1 MLRLLLF
8 FTIALSMASAVLAY
22 LTKEKAA
29 DLTSTLTAA
38 NQNVSV
44 LKNDNSKLKE
54 EKKTVEAKVE
64 ELDKGVQSQKAE
76 ADKLRNETT
85 AKQSEIAKAQ
95 ADLAQAKEKA
105 MTLEKQLEERP
116 PAAPASAPD
125 PAAEQRLAE
134 LRLELEK
141 AKQAASEI
149 QKEAELK
156 VKQAEAKA
164 SLAAVKRKAE
174 AAKIAE
180 KKVPTEGQVVEYN
193 ADWNFVVVNLGDK
206 QGVTPESKLQ
216 VSRGGKV
223 LAHLDITEVRPK
235 FATAGIVYAQGVP
248 KSAKLKLGDTVQF
261 VPREEPDLT
270 SDPLSLN
277 PSSSA
282 SRSSLD
288 PLP

>member
-1 MLRLLLF
+1 
-8 FTIALSMASAVLAY
+8 MASAVLAY

-38 NQNVSV
+38 TQNVSV

-76 ADKLRNETT
+76 ADKLRKETT
-85 AKQSEIAKAQ
+85 AKQSEITKAE

-105 MTLEKQLEERP
+105 KALEKQLEERP
-116 PAAPASAPD
+116 PAAPSSAPD
-125 PAAEQRLAE
+125 PAAEQKMAE

-149 QKEAELK
+149 QKEAEVK
-156 VKQAEAKA
+156 IKQAEAKA

-174 AAKIAE
+174 AAKADE
-180 KKVPTEGQVVEYN
+180 KKAPTQGQVVDYN
-193 ADWNFVVVNLGDK
+193 ANWNFVVVNLGDK

-223 LAHLDITEVRPK
+223 LARLDITEVRPK
-235 FATAGIVYAQGVP
+235 FATAGIVYAPGVP
-248 KSAKLKLGDTVQF
+248 KSLKLQVGDTVEF

-277 PSSSA
+277 PAPTA
-282 SRSSLD
+282 SRSGLD